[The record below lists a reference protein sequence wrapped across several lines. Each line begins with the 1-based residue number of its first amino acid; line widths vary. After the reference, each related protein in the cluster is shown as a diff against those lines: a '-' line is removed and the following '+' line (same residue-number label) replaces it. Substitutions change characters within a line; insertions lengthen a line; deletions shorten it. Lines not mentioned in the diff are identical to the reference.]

1 MQLHCFKARLR
12 EFWSSFFC
20 SHTSSGPAACVY
32 TVAVHAAW
40 YCSVMLFAFE
50 INQKPL
56 NTPLS
61 LCLSVSLT
69 CWQCARWKCTC
80 RKLFSTGLLSWL
92 SAPIKGEGVISV
104 TQLSADGRVEGMA
117 HRFKQWLMNRDGK
130 QITLDYWRQGIVF
143 MKMLIVSARLIPG
156 VGEGWSEGKA
166 ARQPWGYW

>member
-1 MQLHCFKARLR
+1 MECIAIVAKHVCTRSGLSLAQCCTL
-12 EFWSSFFC
+12 
-20 SHTSSGPAACVY
+20 SHS
-32 TVAVHAAW
+32 HAAW
-40 YCSVMLFAFE
+40 YCSMMLFAFE
-50 INQKPL
+50 INQNPL
-56 NTPLS
+56 NTPL
-61 LCLSVSLT
+61 T
-69 CWQCARWKCTC
+69 CWQYVRWKCTC

>member
-1 MQLHCFKARLR
+1 MSWVFGLIIPATVALHASYTAVLY
-12 EFWSSFFC
+12 
-20 SHTSSGPAACVY
+20 VY
-32 TVAVHAAW
+32 TIVLQAVW

-50 INQKPL
+50 INQNPL
-56 NTPLS
+56 NTPL
-61 LCLSVSLT
+61 T
-69 CWQCARWKCTC
+69 CWQYARWKCTC
-80 RKLFSTGLLSWL
+80 RKLFSTGLLSSL

-166 ARQPWGYW
+166 VRQPRGYW